1 LPFPHHDPW
10 AETVGVKRRYAADVT
25 RTEFCRESMANDC
38 SVGVTG
44 ATRIRMIVKALQ
56 RMIEVIW
63 KEVKGLAGS
72 QVRTAAQEG
81 SMWG

>member
-1 LPFPHHDPW
+1 
-10 AETVGVKRRYAADVT
+10 
-25 RTEFCRESMANDC
+25 MANDC